1 MSNTTTITG
10 NLTREPEI
18 RYTKEGQA
26 TTQLGVAVNRRWQ
39 DRTTNEWQEATSF
52 FDVVCWR
59 DLAENVALS
68 LTKGMRV
75 VVTGRIEQ
83 RSWETDDG
91 EHRSK
96 VEIVAD
102 EIGPSLRFATADVR
116 RVERRAGGRIN
127 FLAIADFLLTQI
139 PQQQQPRPCRG
150 CCASRSSE
158 VGAGSR
164 VRAHERRA
172 ASRRTISPY
181 SAVASAF
188 LASRHF
194 SAAIAPVPPWAR
206 GRARDPRPER
216 PIPVRPARMPGLV
229 RLYQT
234 QHRDVSPQVDVSYSP
249 CGISSI

>member
-1 MSNTTTITG
+1 MSNSTTICG
-10 NLTREPEI
+10 NLIREPEI
-18 RYTKEGQA
+18 RYTREGQA

-102 EIGPSLRFATADVR
+102 EIGPSLRFATADVQRTR
-116 RVERRAGGRIN
+116 RQGAEEVPESSDAEG
-127 FLAIADFLLTQI
+127 
-139 PQQQQPRPCRG
+139 
-150 CCASRSSE
+150 AS
-158 VGAGSR
+158 
-164 VRAHERRA
+164 
-172 ASRRTISPY
+172 
-181 SAVASAF
+181 F
-188 LASRHF
+188 
-194 SAAIAPVPPWAR
+194 
-206 GRARDPRPER
+206 
-216 PIPVRPARMPGLV
+216 
-229 RLYQT
+229 
-234 QHRDVSPQVDVSYSP
+234 
-249 CGISSI
+249 